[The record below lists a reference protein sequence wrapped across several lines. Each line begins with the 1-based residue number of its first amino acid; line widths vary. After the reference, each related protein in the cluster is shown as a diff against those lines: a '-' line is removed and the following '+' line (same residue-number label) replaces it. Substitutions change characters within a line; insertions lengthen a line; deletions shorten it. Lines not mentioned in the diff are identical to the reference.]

1 MLRLRQRS
9 VAAFFQSTGWDLYR
23 ARNRQV
29 LISQVDIKGS
39 AAFNIIVAIFAMAV
53 ALVSLTRAEPP
64 QITAGSALPYGQ
76 LARTAPVAVAGAA
89 VSGLIVGAFY
99 ALVPAWMQG
108 RRNDRAT
115 IGLVM
120 LATVFGGFAF
130 QIPVGRLSDRF
141 DRRMVLAGLCLG

>member
-64 QITAGSALPYGQ
+64 QITAGSAPSLWPTR
-76 LARTAPVAVAGAA
+76 AD
-89 VSGLIVGAFY
+89 SS
-99 ALVPAWMQG
+99 
-108 RRNDRAT
+108 RRRCRSR
-115 IGLVM
+115 G
-120 LATVFGGFAF
+120 
-130 QIPVGRLSDRF
+130 
-141 DRRMVLAGLCLG
+141 